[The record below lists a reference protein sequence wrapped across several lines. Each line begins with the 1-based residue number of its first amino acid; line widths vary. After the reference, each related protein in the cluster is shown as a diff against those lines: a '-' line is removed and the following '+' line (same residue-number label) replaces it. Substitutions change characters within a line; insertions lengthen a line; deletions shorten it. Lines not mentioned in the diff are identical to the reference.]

1 MQLDPRL
8 NFVEIAQNTWCDYST
23 HNNRKL
29 NAVLVINDEGTNFMS
44 YETWSH
50 NPGVVKYHA
59 GTSTT
64 IISTTAF
71 SAKEFTAAIHA
82 HMWRER

>member
-44 YETWSH
+44 LWDMEPQPGRCQVPRRYVNDH
-50 NPGVVKYHA
+50 N
-59 GTSTT
+59 
-64 IISTTAF
+64 
-71 SAKEFTAAIHA
+71 
-82 HMWRER
+82 

>member
-29 NAVLVINDEGTNFMS
+29 NAVLVINDEGTNSCPMRHGATTRALS
-44 YETWSH
+44 
-50 NPGVVKYHA
+50 
-59 GTSTT
+59 STT
-64 IISTTAF
+64 QV
-71 SAKEFTAAIHA
+71 
-82 HMWRER
+82 RQRP